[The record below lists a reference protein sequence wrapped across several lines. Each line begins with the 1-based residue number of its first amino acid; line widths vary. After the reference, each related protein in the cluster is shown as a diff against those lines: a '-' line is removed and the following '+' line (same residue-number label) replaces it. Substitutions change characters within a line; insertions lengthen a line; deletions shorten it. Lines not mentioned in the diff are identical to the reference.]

1 MVNYFHDNL
10 LYEAALAVHKYI
22 LKEVVDMKKFL
33 AIVLALAMV
42 MALGVSAF
50 ADGIK
55 VGIINLDPAESGYRE
70 ANVNDLY
77 SVFTAENGYDAK
89 FVTAPTADKQL
100 EAANTFITE
109 GVDYILVSA
118 AETTG
123 WDETLEAAKEAGIG
137 VFLFDRMIDCDP
149 ELYTAAVVSDM
160 RNEGVTAVEWLESL
174 GLEEYNVLHI
184 QGQLGS
190 AAQIGRSEPLQEK
203 CEADEKWTMVRE
215 GTGGD
220 SWDPNEARKIA
231 EAAINAG
238 EKFNIVYAENDGM
251 AEGVVA
257 ALDANGITHGVNGD
271 VIIMG
276 FDCNKWALRELLAGN
291 WNYDGQCSPFQA
303 TLIDGM
309 IKTLEEG
316 GEIEGLNDLKQ
327 IINEEKGFD
336 ARTITEEDIATY
348 GLGE

>member
-1 MVNYFHDNL
+1 
-10 LYEAALAVHKYI
+10 
-22 LKEVVDMKKFL
+22 MKKFVKL
-33 AIVLALAMV
+33 LVSSALVAAM
-42 MALGVSAF
+42 AFGVCACNGGSTPTTA
-50 ADGIK
+50 APAPTDAPATEAPATEAPKTDGLIK
-55 VGIINLDPAESGYRE
+55 VGIINNDPNESGYRT
-70 ANVNDLY
+70 ANDRDMKAT
-77 SVFTAENGYDAK
+77 FTAENGYDAS
-89 FVTAPTADKQL
+89 FATAPTADKQL

-149 ELYTAAVVSDM
+149 SLYTAAVVSDM
-160 RNEGVTAVEWLESL
+160 RNEGETAVAWLESL
-174 GLEEYNVLHI
+174 GLDEYKVLHI

-203 CEADEKWTMVRE
+203 CEADDKWTMVRE

-231 EAAINAG
+231 EAA
-238 EKFNIVYAENDGM
+238 
-251 AEGVVA
+251 
-257 ALDANGITHGVNGD
+257 
-271 VIIMG
+271 
-276 FDCNKWALRELLAGN
+276 DCNKWALRELLAGN

-309 IKTLEEG
+309 IKTLQAG
-316 GEIEGLNDLKQ
+316 GTIEGLNDLGQ

-336 ARTITEEDIATY
+336 ARTITEDDIATY

>member
-1 MVNYFHDNL
+1 
-10 LYEAALAVHKYI
+10 
-22 LKEVVDMKKFL
+22 MKKL
-33 AIVLALAMV
+33 LVLVLALV
-42 MALGVSAF
+42 MCMSLVAAH
-50 ADGIK
+50 AEGIK

-70 ANVNDLY
+70 ANVNDLHA
-77 SVFTAENGYDAK
+77 VFTEENGYDAK

-100 EAANTFITE
+100 EAAKTFITDE
-109 GVDYILVSA
+109 VDYILVSA

-123 WDETLEAAKEAGIG
+123 WDEVLQDAYDAGIG
-137 VFLFDRMIDCDP
+137 VFLFDRMIECDP

-174 GLEEYNVLHI
+174 GLEEYKVLHI
-184 QGQLGS
+184 MGQMGS

-238 EKFNIVYAENDGM
+238 EDFNIVYAENDGM
-251 AEGVVA
+251 AQGVVA
-257 ALDANGITHGVNGD
+257 ALDANGITHGVDGD
-271 VIIMG
+271 VIVMG

-303 TLIDGM
+303 TLIDEM
-309 IKTLEEG
+309 IKTLEAG

-327 IINEEKGFD
+327 IINDEKGFD
-336 ARTITEEDIATY
+336 ARTITEEDIETY

>member
-1 MVNYFHDNL
+1 MKKILVLTLALIMALSCFT
-10 LYEAALAVHKYI
+10 ALA
-22 LKEVVDMKKFL
+22 E
-33 AIVLALAMV
+33 
-42 MALGVSAF
+42 
-50 ADGIK
+50 GIK

-70 ANVNDLY
+70 ANVNDMKNT
-77 SVFTAENGYDAK
+77 FTAENGYDAQ
-89 FVTAPTADKQL
+89 FQTAPTADKQL
-100 EAANTFITE
+100 DAAKTFIND
-109 GVDYILVSA
+109 GVQYILVSA
-118 AETTG
+118 AEATG
-123 WDETLEAAKEAGIG
+123 WDEVLEEAKENGIR
-137 VFLFDRMIDCDP
+137 VFLFDRMIECDP
-149 ELYTAAVVSDM
+149 SLYTAAVVSDM
-160 RNEGVTAVEWLESL
+160 RQEGETAVAWLESL
-174 GLEEYNVLHI
+174 GLEEYKILHI

-238 EKFNIVYAENDGM
+238 EDFNIVYAENDGM
-251 AEGVVA
+251 AQGVVA
-257 ALDANGITHGVNGD
+257 ALDASGITHGVNGD
-271 VIIMG
+271 VIVMG

-303 TLIDGM
+303 ALIDQM
-309 IKTLEEG
+309 IKTLQAG
-316 GEIEGLNDLKQ
+316 GEIEGLNELKQ

>member
-1 MVNYFHDNL
+1 
-10 LYEAALAVHKYI
+10 
-22 LKEVVDMKKFL
+22 MKKL
-33 AIVLALAMV
+33 LTLVLAFVLCMSLVAV
-42 MALGVSAF
+42 AH

-100 EAANTFITE
+100 DAANTFITE

-137 VFLFDRMIDCDP
+137 VFLFDRMIDTDP

-160 RNEGVTAVEWLESL
+160 RNEGVTAVAWLESL
-174 GLEEYNVLHI
+174 GLEEYKVLHI

-203 CEADEKWTMVRE
+203 CEADEKWTMVR
-215 GTGGD
+215 
-220 SWDPNEARKIA
+220 
-231 EAAINAG
+231 
-238 EKFNIVYAENDGM
+238 
-251 AEGVVA
+251 
-257 ALDANGITHGVNGD
+257 
-271 VIIMG
+271 
-276 FDCNKWALRELLAGN
+276 
-291 WNYDGQCSPFQA
+291 
-303 TLIDGM
+303 
-309 IKTLEEG
+309 
-316 GEIEGLNDLKQ
+316 
-327 IINEEKGFD
+327 
-336 ARTITEEDIATY
+336 
-348 GLGE
+348 